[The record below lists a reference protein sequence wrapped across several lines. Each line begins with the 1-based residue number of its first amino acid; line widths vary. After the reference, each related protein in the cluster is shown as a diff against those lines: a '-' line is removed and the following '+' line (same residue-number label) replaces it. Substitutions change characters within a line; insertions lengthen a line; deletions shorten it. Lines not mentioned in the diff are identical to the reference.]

1 MLKKAIFISAIA
13 VTSIG
18 GFVYGSQT
26 NIVACP
32 LEGTAAC
39 PKVSCLLKDTPWCP
53 LANESVAACCVKAQ

>member
-13 VTSIG
+13 ITSIG

-26 NIVACP
+26 NNVACP

-39 PKVSCLLKDTPWCP
+39 PKVSCPLKGTPLCP
-53 LANESVAACCVKAQ
+53 LGNTSVAACCVTAQ